1 MIEFFKSLK
10 SLINFH
16 SLENLEKQIIFYS
29 ENSSY
34 TNVFH
39 SIIFNLLKKNIKV
52 IYVTSDKNDFFF
64 NYNHECLKTFFIS
77 KLIGQIIFLNYIKC
91 KNLIL
96 TLPDLENYYI
106 KKSKSCKKYSYLFHS
121 PVSVH
126 MIYRDKAF
134 FNYDEIFCVGQ
145 HQFDELDKYK
155 NKYNLKNLNLIKA
168 GYPKLDYLFEKYHK
182 ADFEKNKIS
191 VAPSWGKK
199 NILDLDLKQT
209 FEKILTQGYSI
220 NFRPHFQMFRNNN
233 KKILMLKKKFE
244 NNKKFYF
251 EDKNIEF
258 SNIVDSE
265 FLVTDWS
272 GIGIEF
278 AFITERPV
286 LFIDVPKKVN
296 NIKYNDLDIIPL
308 EEKIREQ
315 IGIIIKPLEF
325 NNLNHYLNILK
336 NDKEKFKVNI
346 QKNRDEYIY
355 NFKNSSDLITQ
366 KILES

>member
-155 NKYNLKNLNLIKA
+155 NKYNLKNLNLINA
-168 GYPKLDYLFEKYHK
+168 GYP
-182 ADFEKNKIS
+182 
-191 VAPSWGKK
+191 
-199 NILDLDLKQT
+199 
-209 FEKILTQGYSI
+209 
-220 NFRPHFQMFRNNN
+220 
-233 KKILMLKKKFE
+233 
-244 NNKKFYF
+244 
-251 EDKNIEF
+251 
-258 SNIVDSE
+258 
-265 FLVTDWS
+265 
-272 GIGIEF
+272 
-278 AFITERPV
+278 
-286 LFIDVPKKVN
+286 
-296 NIKYNDLDIIPL
+296 
-308 EEKIREQ
+308 
-315 IGIIIKPLEF
+315 
-325 NNLNHYLNILK
+325 
-336 NDKEKFKVNI
+336 
-346 QKNRDEYIY
+346 
-355 NFKNSSDLITQ
+355 
-366 KILES
+366 